1 MKTIS
6 YIPHAHLAIPG
17 VFWRRIIDNLHH
29 VRGLEPPRDVLG
41 RVCGDS
47 WQHNQYYPHWQ
58 IFFGTTKYFSDG
70 QIFLWLAM
78 QGVSGEWYN
87 EVVVKSLLAQICKS
101 EQL

>member
-1 MKTIS
+1 MVKVSRLNIG
-6 YIPHAHLAIPG
+6 LIPG
-17 VFWRRIIDNLHH
+17 TNKYFSD
-29 VRGLEPPRDVLG
+29 G
-41 RVCGDS
+41 
-47 WQHNQYYPHWQ
+47 Q

-78 QGVSGEWYN
+78 QAVSGEWYN

>member
-1 MKTIS
+1 M

-29 VRGLEPPRDVLG
+29 VRGLEPPGDVLG

-47 WQHNQYYPHWQ
+47 WQHNRYHPHWQ

-78 QGVSGEWYN
+78 QAVSGEWYN